1 MENISTFFW
10 AVLPSLFVSIVL
22 WFWETRQKK
31 FEKEMD
37 EKEENRNLG
46 ELVKLDLI
54 VASASLAYATAMAIK
69 RGRANGEMDSAIEDY
84 EKAMTQFRQYEREKM
99 IKE

>member
-1 MENISTFFW
+1 
-10 AVLPSLFVSIVL
+10 
-22 WFWETRQKK
+22 
-31 FEKEMD
+31 MD